1 MNISDWGK
9 PNTAQRD
16 LLVFAVSEK
25 LKKHG
30 INPSEGDRSK
40 MREDDGEILERTKQ
54 LLEIWNG

>member
-30 INPSEGDRSK
+30 IFLAEGDRNK
-40 MREDDGEILERTKQ
+40 MREDSGEILERTKR
-54 LLEIWNG
+54 LLKVWNG